1 MGQLIKVDLDG
12 FKIQE
17 DLRKPKPV
25 TLDEEEYRKP
35 ITQHTGN
42 PTCDSGLRRVQE
54 TYH

>member
-35 ITQHTGN
+35 ITQYTGN
-42 PTCDSGLRRVQE
+42 PTCDSGLRRVKE